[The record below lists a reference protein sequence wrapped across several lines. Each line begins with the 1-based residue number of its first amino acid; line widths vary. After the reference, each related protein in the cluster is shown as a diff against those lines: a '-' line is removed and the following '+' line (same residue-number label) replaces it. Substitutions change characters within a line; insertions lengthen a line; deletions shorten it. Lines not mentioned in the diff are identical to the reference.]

1 MLPKAFLASRFA
13 TLLAAAL
20 IGMAESTG
28 IAPPPPIMFE
38 EEIEW
43 IAPDGNGDQ
52 ELPFELLLDD
62 GTDVSKPAR
71 IVSHLNRL
79 LDGLRHR
86 L

>member
-43 IAPDGNGDQ
+43 IAPDGDRDA
-52 ELPFELLLDD
+52 ELPFELSLDD
-62 GTDVSKPAR
+62 GTDASKPGR
-71 IVSHLNRL
+71 IASHLNGL

>member
-43 IAPDGNGDQ
+43 IAPDGDDER
-52 ELPFELLLDD
+52 ELPFEL
-62 GTDVSKPAR
+62 
-71 IVSHLNRL
+71 SHLNRL
-79 LDGLRHR
+79 LEGLRHR

>member
-43 IAPDGNGDQ
+43 IAPDADGDA

-62 GTDVSKPAR
+62 GTDVSKPGQIA
-71 IVSHLNRL
+71 SHLNRL